1 MDKQAS
7 KTTIGAK
14 LLRILITM
22 VTASIVFIIVF
33 LSSQARGIIIDLA
46 RTSLESDS
54 GKNAANVG
62 VQMTNILYAF
72 NQNIHVI
79 NCLKLTDREK
89 MQQAL
94 EKTLDLTPMVPNGV
108 YGGLEDGTWIDP
120 SGWEPDAD
128 YVITERDWYKQAL
141 GHEEFVIGEPY
152 VDADTGAIVVSAS
165 KEVTLTNGKKGVFA
179 SDFELNSI
187 VDAVSQFKPLG
198 MGTSMLF
205 YKDFILSYS
214 NADFNGT
221 RISEHS
227 DDELLNQILPHLD
240 GNNGVFEIKANGG
253 TYYIATSEVAG
264 TPWTMVSVVAKS
276 DILKSMNAF
285 QIICVVLMIVMI
297 IVIAVVMLM
306 LTNNYISKPVA
317 ALIENIQRI
326 TKGDF
331 SADIECDSNDE
342 IGVMNSCMNE
352 YISTMRK
359 TLGEMQTVTH
369 KLSDEAKSSQS
380 ASGNLNVQA
389 EEQSKSMEQI
399 RDTMSGIS
407 DSVNELAEN
416 ATTLAHSV
424 LDLTEKGNNTSKIM
438 ESLLKQADK
447 GKSDMETLKSSMSL
461 VSGSMSDMNDVVL
474 RVDESAQKINSIVEM
489 INSISSQT
497 NLLSLNASIEAARA
511 GEAGK
516 GFAVVADEIGKLA
529 NESSSATT
537 EISAIIADITE
548 QIKNLSAKAMN
559 NMDEITNGT
568 EAVSAA
574 EESFGAIFRDLDE
587 TGSVL
592 SDMMKN
598 MNQVNDIASSVAAIS
613 EEQSASTIEVTST
626 VERVVDSAIQVASES
641 HDVDI
646 SAQTVADSAG
656 QIGDFVN
663 TFKIG

>member
-1 MDKQAS
+1 MNERKS

-14 LLRILITM
+14 LLRILIAM
-22 VTASIVFIIVF
+22 VTATIVFIIAF
-33 LSSQARGIIIDLA
+33 LGAQARSIIIDLA
-46 RTSLESDS
+46 TTSLESDS

-72 NQNIHVI
+72 DHNINVI
-79 NCLKLTDREK
+79 NSLKLTDKEK
-89 MQQAL
+89 MQQAM
-94 EKTLDLTPMVPNGV
+94 ERTLDLTEMVPNGL
-108 YGGLEDGTWIDP
+108 YGGLENGTWIDP

-128 YVITERDWYKQAL
+128 YVIVERDWYKQAL
-141 GHEEFVIGEPY
+141 GHPEFVMGEPY
-152 VDADTGAIVVSAS
+152 VDASTGTLIVTAS
-165 KEVTLTNGKKGVFA
+165 KEVTLANGTKGVFA
-179 SDFELNSI
+179 ADFELNSI
-187 VDAVSQFKPLG
+187 VDAVSQYKPLG
-198 MGTSMLF
+198 KGISMLF
-205 YKDFILSYS
+205 FEDYILSCH
-214 NADFNGT
+214 NAEYNGS
-221 RISEHS
+221 RIADHP
-227 DDELLNQILPHLD
+227 DDALLNQILPHLD
-240 GNNGVFEIKANGG
+240 GNYGLFEIKANGT
-253 TYYIATSEVAG
+253 TYYLATSEVAG
-264 TPWTMVSVVAKS
+264 TPWTMVSLVSKS
-276 DILKSMNAF
+276 DVLKSMNTF
-285 QIICVVLMIVMI
+285 QVICFVLMVVM
-297 IVIAVVMLM
+297 VILIAIVMLM
-306 LTNNYISKPVA
+306 LTKRYISVPVA
-317 ALIENIQRI
+317 ALIDNIEHI

-331 SADIECDSNDE
+331 SVEINCEGNDE
-342 IGVMNSCMNE
+342 IGVMNRCMND
-352 YISTMRK
+352 YVTGMRK
-359 TLGEMQTVTH
+359 TLGEMQTVTN
-369 KLSDEAKSSQS
+369 KLSNEAQSSQS

-399 RDTMSGIS
+399 RDTMNGIS

-438 ESLLKQADK
+438 EGLLKQADK

-461 VSGSMSDMNDVVL
+461 VSDSMSDMNDVVL

-537 EISAIIADITE
+537 EISNIIADITE
-548 QIKNLSAKAMN
+548 QIKNLSGKAMN
-559 NMDEITNGT
+559 NMDEITNGA
-568 EAVSAA
+568 EAVAAA

-613 EEQSASTIEVTST
+613 EEQSASTVEVTST
-626 VERVVDSAIQVASES
+626 VEKVVDSAVQVASES

-646 SAQTVADSAG
+646 SARTVADSAEK
-656 QIGDFVN
+656 IGDFVN
-663 TFKIG
+663 TFKIE